1 MTQSLTMSKAGAENL
16 TTCQN
21 AAMRINRIPLAVE
34 AETTKKIGTIAATDI
49 ATATA
54 AAIKRIL
61 IKENMMIDPNMI
73 AEIVMPALDAETAT
87 ITEMTTTTRRAREK
101 IAITGTSAAKTR
113 TQKMIM
119 LSVMVRPMAMV

>member
-1 MTQSLTMSKAGAENL
+1 
-16 TTCQN
+16 
-21 AAMRINRIPLAVE
+21 MRINRIPLAVE